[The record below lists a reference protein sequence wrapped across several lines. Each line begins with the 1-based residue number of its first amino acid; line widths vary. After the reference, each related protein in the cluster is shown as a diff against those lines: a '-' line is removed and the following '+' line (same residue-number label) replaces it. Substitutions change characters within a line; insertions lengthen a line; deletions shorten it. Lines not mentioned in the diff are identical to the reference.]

1 MLHNQKQIKMTDEE
15 ARNELRQTQQLLN
28 FIDSGEMQFGELI
41 ILRVKKWENLL
52 IKHLNK

>member
-1 MLHNQKQIKMTDEE
+1 MTDEE